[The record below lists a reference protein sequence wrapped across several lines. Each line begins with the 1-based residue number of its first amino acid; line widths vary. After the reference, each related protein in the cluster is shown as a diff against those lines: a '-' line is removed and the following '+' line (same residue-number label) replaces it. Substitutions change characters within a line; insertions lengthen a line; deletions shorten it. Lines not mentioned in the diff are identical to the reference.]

1 MDLVLCS
8 GRVDGPQLRSHDA
21 SFLRGREQLLLG
33 VFTKV
38 SKKNGRVLGEPSGV
52 AELASEPTGNGI
64 GTAPEVVGV
73 VGVVGVAEAQL
84 VVEGSTTDA
93 LDAEAEALCAV
104 ARAESRPFRRD
115 AMYRDVARLMVR
127 AHAAGLRRYCAS
139 QVADG
144 ADADDLAQRALL
156 VLWEK
161 LPGFEG
167 RSRLR
172 TFLYGIAANLCRQ
185 ARRDDQRDAALIEKN
200 FDAVLDGVHPDRHVP
215 VDDELDAARRR
226 RRVFEVIER
235 LDPKDVWLIR
245 HRLVE
250 LSDYQEILP
259 LYRAKFGASITTVE
273 GLRTAFFH
281 AKGRL
286 LRALEE
292 ADDAR

>member
-1 MDLVLCS
+1 M
-8 GRVDGPQLRSHDA
+8 
-21 SFLRGREQLLLG
+21 LLG
-33 VFTKV
+33 VLTRVGKRI
-38 SKKNGRVLGEPSGV
+38 GRALGEPGAVADVLSG
-52 AELASEPTGNGI
+52 PTGEGLAK
-64 GTAPEVVGV
+64 APGATSVPGV
-73 VGVVGVAEAQL
+73 VGVVEAPH
-84 VVEGSTTDA
+84 VVEGSTLDT
-93 LDAEAEALCAV
+93 LDAEAEALWAV

-127 AHAAGLRRYCAS
+127 AHAESLRRYCAS

-185 ARRDDQRDAALIEKN
+185 ARRDEQRDAALIQKN
-200 FDAVLDGVHPDRHVP
+200 FDAVLDGVHPDRHVA

-235 LDPKDVWLIR
+235 LEPKDVWLIR

-250 LSDYQEILP
+250 QSDYHELLP

-292 ADDAR
+292 ADDGR

>member
-1 MDLVLCS
+1 
-8 GRVDGPQLRSHDA
+8 
-21 SFLRGREQLLLG
+21 LLLG
-33 VFTKV
+33 VFTRV
-38 SKKNGRVLGEPSGV
+38 GKKIGRVLGEPGGADGLV
-52 AELASEPTGNGI
+52 SEP
-64 GTAPEVVGV
+64 ASDELSARREVPNAVRGPGV
-73 VGVVGVAEAQL
+73 VGGDQTPS
-84 VVEGSTTDA
+84 VVEGGSVDDN
-93 LDAEAEALCAV
+93 DAEAEALCVA
-104 ARAESRPFRRD
+104 ARAELQPFRRD
-115 AMYRDVARLMVR
+115 ALFRDVARLMVT
-127 AHAAGLRRYCAS
+127 AHSEGLRRYCAS
-139 QVADG
+139 QVGEG

-185 ARRDDQRDAALIEKN
+185 ARRDEQRDAALIQKN
-200 FDAVLDGVHPDRHVP
+200 FDAVLDGVHPDRQVA
-215 VDDELDAARRR
+215 VDDELDLARRR
-226 RRVFEVIER
+226 RRVLEVIER
-235 LDPKDVWLIR
+235 LDKRDGWLIR

-250 LSDYQEILP
+250 QADYHELLP

-292 ADDAR
+292 ADHER